1 MERNENLQ
9 KVYNALKN
17 EGYTDIGDF
26 NSFSSMMSDSNN
38 VRKVYDGLLVSG
50 YTDLGDFDTFKRNVY
65 QSSVSL
71 GDYRKVAE
79 ETHDAQEPQVEDG
92 NRFGILGKM
101 GKYMGSPS
109 AYIPTPQVVEKKEPT
124 PEELKQ
130 MQDAARYREDL
141 RTELQDSGAIDSM
154 NDAKKE
160 ARQGKFKALGEMLVY
175 TPQTSMA
182 GISSSTF
189 SEPDVAKAVEA
200 GREFTQNKLMESTL
214 NEALDM
220 ARQGEKNLDGS
231 YAIGDFARGV
241 WDEAVDI
248 STWDMGYSDLV
259 NAATLNQLVQ
269 KYESDRDNLTATE
282 KKVLEALGMSA
293 AVQEA
298 YAGTTG
304 IGYAVGQSIPH
315 SAAFIGQMALN
326 PAKGAGEALA
336 KAAIKK
342 VGKQG
347 VMSTVG
353 KVGTRLL
360 TEALETGVMTATTGA
375 GRVAADALERIN
387 GRTEYTIDNDGY
399 IVYGGQTD
407 NDTVRNAWWKAFG
420 ATFIEG
426 YTESLGR
433 AVFDPALD
441 ALKNIVGGK
450 LKKGSL
456 NKLGE
461 IMLGEEPSRLAEAMR
476 VLKSAGK
483 VDSMV
488 GELLEEEV
496 GMIIN
501 ALAVGDQSLDPED
514 PNFVFNLEN
523 QLTTLISTAL
533 MTGTINAAEAAGDY
547 FTRRDINKKAN
558 DAEKVCRALYG
569 EGWDA
574 MRDKMDSS
582 TPEEA
587 VQMLSGIMQ
596 DPAIEQRKKAAML
609 EYASK
614 RITAQYF
621 NAEDEKVRES
631 LVKEKREL
639 HDAFNAGL
647 EARLPDFYNMR
658 KAVDGAK
665 AALDEYG
672 EQSNRMEEIN
682 AAIRG
687 INESPEKMN
696 EILSGMYEE
705 EQNLIRDYVYSRTRM
720 NGAYVGRSNKLED
733 YVDEFAF
740 AMEPFVVTNENGE
753 RTITTANLDRV
764 SGSIPVYVMSND
776 GTNAWVMR
784 EDGSSNMVLTK
795 ELKNIFTNN
804 AEDVIEVF
812 RQQATETMD
821 AETEN
826 AVKHHP
832 KTQSPRVG
840 LVLTNTDGTQMVVT
854 EMVEGGMKIA
864 PAVFKDG
871 QYLPK
876 GGAATQTITTEQA
889 YGWQDSYN
897 QKQDEKTSFKIGTEQ
912 TFYLKGKAIKGVIT
926 GIGPDGNYNVDL
938 EEDVEG
944 YDKVGSYTL
953 SQMREMTTPPT
964 RTNNLSAETTKN
976 DITPAD
982 EIKQSVSEEVANG
995 QVEDNVTEPT
1005 AVAESVNTAL
1015 SRVPKDAKGN
1025 PLYEQTDAD
1034 TAWDA
1039 IMEQTEGDAEM
1050 AQRIAEEMVADKK
1063 AALTKM
1069 QKGKPKKGS
1078 TVAEKIANEKAH
1090 MAAIAQAEQEVAAW
1104 EKIAQTEARRR
1115 EAAMSEADRYAAEM
1129 EQKNISEGLSAL
1141 GEPQSLQ
1148 EYVLAQLAG
1157 GAYKLRWN
1165 DKENGTKGFGS
1176 HTGLSTE
1183 EMKAR
1188 LSMVDNKNGLTPE
1201 EIAHDIVENMD
1212 ASFGEVDAMDVTD
1225 MVIDAV
1231 STYASRRAMLNG
1243 MVESRAELLR
1253 QQEIAEQEAKDAWY
1267 MEQYHAT
1274 EEELAAYN
1282 EYLAEFAEEI
1292 YGEEIYGEDSDYEQ
1306 RIATFAEIQL
1316 ENDNQGTDAGLR
1328 SSADQGEGLASDRE
1342 GSRSVGETEQL
1353 DRREVFADAAGVAE
1367 AEDGRAG
1374 GSVSA
1379 QSDDRQARIDRAVRE
1394 YWDNLDNSPE
1404 AVAAAERDW
1413 QRYQED
1419 VETDASSP
1427 VYTEERLDNG
1437 DVRITGTN
1445 SNGQIASVAIERNGK
1460 VISVDTYEDGALFER
1475 TDYDANGNAAKVT
1488 RYKDGEVVSEQEY
1501 KDGKRKVTANY
1512 FEMAEEA
1519 QKKRKSKKKS
1529 NDKLAEKNHQQKENR
1544 SETRG
1549 VGNRPQLQDASSYES
1564 FVERVAEY
1572 LQRSYKGTE
1581 LSEEVA
1587 TIIRDFNKG
1596 KTIIARTEQEKAL
1609 LKMLRV
1615 MTNNDVEWLLSELK
1629 TKRDALAGEERKA
1642 YDDAVTL
1649 VSRYKGRGEH
1659 NAVVRAMTGADLREK
1674 LPLTKIDELF
1684 DKYNSDADVAEL
1696 YRRVRAIAELIGLDF
1711 WFDDNMID
1719 VQAGGFRGADNRVRF
1734 NAHMLYSPFV
1744 SDQTKASVIV
1754 HEILH
1759 AVADYAIE
1767 TQETIKLGLT
1777 PKVKLSNQVLNAANT
1792 ILNIYEKAVKGNPL
1806 LVHEEYDNVSGEM
1819 KVVPDYGTDSAREM
1833 LMEISNPEFRD
1844 KLKQIE
1850 YNGRSVWQRIW
1861 DAIKSMFTQSSDVTN
1876 PTAYDTMAK
1885 ALDVLIN
1892 EFSVD
1897 AYRKYSGL
1905 EESAIKL
1912 SAEENLRFR
1921 KKEEP
1926 KELIAV
1932 HNISE
1937 DNLKKVLEAGS
1948 LIMPSIAITKADMG
1962 HDSFG
1967 EISLLFDKSTIN
1979 PFDRRNKVYGGDAWT
1994 PRFPR
1999 IGVKLNEKVV
2009 SRINKKAYELID
2021 DRRLREIF
2029 SLSAEV
2035 YPDNIEKVISD
2046 YGVEGYYN
2054 KEWMKLAYLLDNGK
2068 KVKMPTKAK
2077 DYGIAS
2083 EDIVRLAKEKGLSVN
2098 EIYEDYDF
2106 YKNNP
2111 DFVTQVKEARDE
2123 ARLSSIPEE
2132 QRDEMRERM
2141 QSRPLS
2147 EAAFDSY
2154 IRGALEM
2161 EKDLANGGLKEVVDR
2176 QALRDLIEKKVKTDN
2191 AEYNKWVDNLFE
2203 GIVEKRGIRNNRDWY
2218 TPSGNLRPWGHL
2230 YDPAT
2235 PANILKHM
2243 LAENEQGGSGGLFDS
2258 NIMGASAETYES
2270 IEEIREK
2277 GRQRLKELP
2286 YEEYDEWSNSVAERM
2301 AKICDDFLS
2310 PSQKNSIGGAIDA
2323 KIEITNA
2330 VAKDKTAKSI
2340 YKHMKREYPNFTME
2354 HAKQVE
2360 EIVKEIQ
2367 ESATGYFEAKP
2378 QRLVSVNEV
2387 MAAVVPS
2394 NASKEIVD
2402 ALKSNGIEV
2411 VTYKKGDEEARKR
2424 VVKRVSSSMDIR
2436 FRDGAP
2442 FFSNAERAVE
2452 NIKQQKA
2459 TPEQWLAMIKKD
2471 GGLKAGED
2479 KWMGLSDWLTEQK
2492 GKGVKSLTKDEVL
2505 QFIRENQIEI
2515 EEVNYAQSHDYGNDE
2530 DYNAIA
2536 EEIDDAW
2543 DDYVY
2548 EAQRGI
2554 VSYGQ
2559 YRELDDV
2566 PMEQVQYHVR
2576 EKIKDI
2582 YGDDIFDHIEID
2594 EDGNVFVLGD
2604 TKPINSTRLDYT
2616 TEGLENKK
2624 EIAFVVPTIESWNQ
2638 SDNIHFGD
2646 AGEGRAVAW
2655 VRFGETADEDGKR
2668 VLVIDE
2674 VQSKRHDEG
2683 RSKGYSDLRD
2693 YDKKMAALEEE
2704 AAELLARRN
2713 KLIKVL
2719 DEKYGGFTKYLKHSF
2734 NGQRTSLVPNPSVM
2748 TSEEIKEWNETS
2760 QDSIRERENELK
2772 TLKRGVPDAPFDK
2785 NYHELV
2791 MKRMLRYAAENGFD
2805 KVAWNTG
2812 KQVAERFGIGGVV
2825 EKIYAD
2831 HDNYDG
2837 EPHKYVSIYLRNGRF
2852 ITLEVDKDGRIEPS
2866 KDVAEEYDGKMLSE
2880 VIGKEYAEKIV
2891 NLPQSEQSI
2900 EIEPEDMHVGGTDRV
2915 ALYDEM
2921 IPRFM
2926 NKYVKKWGAKVGE
2939 VTLPNV
2945 EAAGRTMWSVDVTP
2959 EMRESVMQGQPM
2971 FREGMGTISDR
2982 EVSYENDPIA
2992 KFQGKPRYYG
3002 KRAAAF
3008 AERERRRMEN
3018 AAKEASEMLGI
3029 EAEIITD
3036 ASTLQGRKAKAKG
3049 WYDIINKKVVVV
3061 VPNHVSMG
3069 DAVRTVLHEGVA
3081 HHGLRELFGAGFDAM
3096 LDNVYNN
3103 VAPELKA
3110 RIDAIAERTGV
3121 STSVATEE
3129 YLASLAEETNFEE
3142 AKNRGWWSK
3151 IKQFFVDMLRKLS
3164 MPGLNLKE
3172 EITDNELRYLLWR
3185 SYQNLVDPNSYLKPL
3200 GYLDD
3205 VAKQK
3210 ELKVGEYAE
3219 NTMATPRAAEMS
3231 EAEEWSAITM
3241 QRIEELEAQAAQ
3253 LENEIADMEADR
3265 DADDAS
3271 RYNIWEQQI
3280 DPLRE
3285 QLEDVYAEIQGLY
3298 DLEAEDEDIE
3308 DYEAEREAEKQ
3319 RQLYQ
3324 KRIDNAYLKAVR
3336 EGNWEEAT
3344 DLFRQYVLSKAE
3356 DEGIVPMDYGVGYR
3370 GGAHSSIAKKVK
3382 EENPD
3387 AIAEAAYQMS
3397 IRIPKGSILVPMPSR
3412 TGNATYTVKLAE
3424 AIAKATDSE
3433 VRDVLKGKARMSVYE
3448 AKQKGIKMTPEDLGM
3463 YTTEELP
3470 KGKNIVI
3477 IDNVI
3482 DKGTTALAAV
3492 SAVKGASVVAY
3503 AYTLGDKQRVASL
3516 KLAEPVTYDDN
3527 KRIIP
3532 LSQRFNKET
3541 DDIRYRNA
3549 DEIISEVEREA
3560 AALGVPVRIVR
3571 SVDELPDEDTRKRA
3585 VDGQLKGYF
3594 DLRTGEVVVY
3604 EPNTDDANDAKRTI
3618 LHETVGHKGLR
3629 RLLGDK
3635 NFDKTMMQMYRMLPE
3650 AERKKVWDA
3659 AMTKYGDLA
3668 VAMEEYLAEKAELA
3682 KKPKW
3687 WQGILTTL
3695 KMAFKRATGVYL
3707 TDADI
3712 NYLLWRA
3719 RKKLEADT
3727 PMDMAVSKMLK
3738 QAAQQSELTEEEV
3751 NQLNE
3756 ARERLFDKSKNA
3768 DYLRRRTGDAQ
3779 REYEDAVN
3787 TLAYKSQEA
3796 FQDSM
3801 LALKTLQ
3808 EAVAKESGKEIRDWE
3823 NAHMAENRMSSINLR
3838 DHESYKKNF
3847 YKKLLMAVSDIM
3859 DMGVDDDAILN
3870 YMMAKHG
3877 LERNEVFAQRDAVND
3892 AEGDAT
3898 KQQELYEKNRKTD
3911 YAGLTALTGM
3921 SNIEDA
3927 EAEAQRMVDEFE
3939 QKVPKHL
3946 VDELWRRNKA
3956 CNQRTLDI
3964 TYNAGIMDLETYN
3977 KLSNQFQYYIPLQGF
3992 DETTA
3997 EEVYFYVGGKDSPYN
4012 APIKAA
4018 RGRKSKADN
4027 PIATIGSVAES
4038 AIVDANRNKMKQEF
4052 YAMAVNHKTDLIS
4065 VSDVWMAYDPAS
4077 DSWVAQ
4083 FPTIPNDATPSQ
4095 VKSILDAFE
4104 ARMEAAAAANPD
4116 LYAKASEKPN
4126 VPYRVVKKAD
4136 MNEHQ
4141 VIVKR
4146 NGRDVVMTI
4155 NGNPRAAQ
4163 AINGLTNP
4171 EANKNLVNDIANW
4184 INRNLSANFTT
4195 RNPAFVIS
4203 NFVRDSIYT
4212 NSMVWVKESPM
4223 YAKKYHKNFLKA
4235 TTNITSLVNKYKRYE
4250 EGDKS
4255 ALDMNDPLQ
4264 KMFYEFMANGGET
4277 GYTAMHSVDDYKRMS
4292 QKELKKMLRK
4302 GAMSNA
4308 QKVVDVIAEGLDT
4321 FGRWAEDTS
4330 RFAAYMTSREMGR
4343 TVARS
4348 IYDAKEISVNFNKKG
4363 AGSRM
4368 RGKFKD
4374 DPMAFI
4380 AATISQMGRNCYVF
4394 WNAGVQ
4400 GLTNFG
4406 RAAKENKGKFTV
4418 MAMAAMAAGMLIP
4431 VLFSTDD
4438 DEDDEYYLLPE
4449 YVRRNNICIKV
4460 GKNKFITL
4468 PLPIEIRAL
4477 YGMGELAYSYLS
4489 GKEEM
4494 TTGEATKKVIQQISQ
4509 VMPIDMMADGGG
4521 AMALVPSAVKPVVE
4535 AIENKNWTGDPI
4547 YRKETVFNENDPTWM
4562 LAYKSTSPELVWLSR
4577 QISEATN
4584 ENTPSGEERKYDRGW
4599 ADNRFFN
4606 NPAVWEHIF
4615 EGYLGG
4621 IATITNQTKKTLL
4634 MPFNED
4640 LKDVRNV
4647 PIASRFVKSAGESAK
4662 EYKLADEYY
4671 GALDIMDELSDELS
4685 SLKKDMRDASKKLDG
4700 AKTEL
4705 EKAKAQRE
4713 YDNVSKVY
4721 NEMNEDAYGVVTT
4734 TKKLNTSIKKLEDL
4748 HKTNPDEKISFNGEM
4763 MLPKDAINKLRKE
4776 VIDNLSNYMNN

>member
-9 KVYNALKN
+9 KVYTALKN

-130 MQDAARYREDL
+130 MQDAAKYREDL
-141 RTELQDSGAIDSM
+141 RIELQDSGAIDSM
-154 NDAKKE
+154 KDAKKE
-160 ARQGKFKALGEMLVY
+160 ARQSKFKALGEMLAY
-175 TPQTSMA
+175 TPQTSLT

-189 SEPDVAKAVEA
+189 SEPDVTKAVEA

-407 NDTVRNAWWKAFG
+407 NETVRNAWWKAFG

-501 ALAVGDQSLDPED
+501 ALTVGDQSLDPED

-523 QLTTLISTAL
+523 QLSTLISTAL

-569 EGWDA
+569 EGWDT

-596 DPAIEQRKKAAML
+596 DPTIEQRKKAAML

-658 KAVDGAK
+658 KAIDGAK

-672 EQSNRMEEIN
+672 EKNNRMEEIN

-696 EILSGMYEE
+696 EILSGMSEE

-740 AMEPFVVTNENGE
+740 AMEPFVVTNENGD

-795 ELKNIFTNN
+795 ELKNIFTKN
-804 AEDVIEVF
+804 AEDVIEAF

-889 YGWQDSYN
+889 YGWQDAYN

-912 TFYLKGKAIKGVIT
+912 TFYLKGKAVKGVIT
-926 GIGPDGNYNVDL
+926 GIGPDENYNVDL

-964 RTNNLSAETTKN
+964 GTINVLANQPQNEG
-976 DITPAD
+976 TPTE
-982 EIKQSVSEEVANG
+982 EIKQSVSEEVTNG
-995 QVEDNVTEPT
+995 QNAATTSQPTEQGKNVKIPT
-1005 AVAESVNTAL
+1005 AEVAESVNTAL
-1015 SRVPKDAKGN
+1015 SRVPKDAEGN

-1039 IMEQTEGDAEM
+1039 IMEQTEGDTEM

-1063 AALTKM
+1063 AALDKM
-1069 QKGKPKKGS
+1069 KKGKPKKGA
-1078 TVAEKIANEKAH
+1078 TVAEKITNEKAH
-1090 MAAIAQAEQEVAAW
+1090 IAAIAQAEQEVVAW
-1104 EKIAQTEARRR
+1104 EEIAQTEARRR
-1115 EAAMSEADRYAAEM
+1115 EAAMSEADRYATEM
-1129 EQKNISEGLSAL
+1129 EQKNISEGLRAL

-1201 EIAHDIVENMD
+1201 EIAHSIVENMD
-1212 ASFGEVDAMDVTD
+1212 ASFGEVDVMDVTD

-1243 MVESRAELLR
+1243 MVESRAKLLR

-1292 YGEEIYGEDSDYEQ
+1292 YGEDSYYEQ

-1316 ENDNQGTDAGLR
+1316 EYDNQGTDAGLR
-1328 SSADQGEGLASDRE
+1328 SSADQGEGLTSDRE
-1342 GSRSVGETEQL
+1342 GGRSMGETEQL
-1353 DRREVFADAAGVAE
+1353 DRREVLSDADRMAE
-1367 AEDGRAG
+1367 AEDEGTSR
-1374 GSVSA
+1374 SVSEESDVIETIKSELGVFSADNAAEYAARMFEAYKWKTLEEANESLKQLLASYGQKLAGQTLGVVPFLDAA
-1379 QSDDRQARIDRAVRE
+1379 QDQI
-1394 YWDNLDNSPE
+1394 N
-1404 AVAAAERDW
+1404 AERDW

-1419 VETDASSP
+1419 VEADASSP

-1437 DVRITGTN
+1437 DVRVTGTN
-1445 SNGQIASVAIERNGK
+1445 SNGQIASVAIERDGK
-1460 VISVDTYEDGALFER
+1460 VISVDNYDDGVLFER
-1475 TDYDANGNAAKVT
+1475 TDYDANGNATKVT

-1501 KDGKRKVTANY
+1501 KDGKRKVTANV
-1512 FEMAEEA
+1512 FEMTEEA
-1519 QKKRKSKKKS
+1519 QRKRKSKKKS

-1549 VGNRPQLQDASSYES
+1549 VGNRPQLQDAPSYES

-1587 TIIRDFNKG
+1587 QIIRDFNKG
-1596 KTIIARTEQEKAL
+1596 KTILARTEQEKEL

-1615 MTNNDVEWLLSELK
+1615 MTNKDVDWLLSELK
-1629 TKRDALAGEERKA
+1629 TKRDALADEERKA

-1649 VSRYKGRGEH
+1649 VSRYRGRGEH
-1659 NAVVRAMTGADLREK
+1659 NAVVRALTGANLREK

-1684 DKYNSDADVAEL
+1684 DKYNSDANVAEL
-1696 YRRVRAIAELIGLDF
+1696 YRRVRNIAEQIGLDF

-1719 VQAGGFRGADNRVRF
+1719 AQAGGFRGADNRVRF

-1754 HEILH
+1754 HEMLH

-1767 TQETIKLGLT
+1767 TQRDVKLGLT
-1777 PKVKLSNQVLNAANT
+1777 PKVQLSKQVLSAANT
-1792 ILNIYEKAVKGNPL
+1792 ILNIYEKAVKDNPL

-1819 KVVPDYGTDSAREM
+1819 KVVPDYGTTSAREM

-1844 KLKQIE
+1844 KLMQIE

-1876 PTAYDTMAK
+1876 PTAYDSMAK

-1897 AYRKYSGL
+1897 AYQKYSGRG
-1905 EESAIKL
+1905 EESAARVYHGSGADFDRFDHSFMGTGEGNQSFGWGTYVSESNGVAKTYAEISARNVLFNSDDNFEAVRKTSPSVVAATVVKQEML
-1912 SAEENLRFR
+1912 RNNTSFADAKRMAEENFRFTVNDTT
-1921 KKEEP
+1921 EEWDDDTRELAGRLADAAAALTEEEVENTPYGGFVYDVEIPDDNGSNYLKWYENVP
-1926 KELIAV
+1926 KEVLAKAKAKLYGV
-1932 HNISE
+1932 LVEGDYKGAERELKRELDDLFALEQTGQNLYGNIS
-1937 DNLKKVLEAGS
+1937 
-1948 LIMPSIAITKADMG
+1948 
-1962 HDSFG
+1962 
-1967 EISLLFDKSTIN
+1967 
-1979 PFDRRNKVYGGDAWT
+1979 
-1994 PRFPR
+1994 
-1999 IGVKLNEKVV
+1999 
-2009 SRINKKAYELID
+2009 
-2021 DRRLREIF
+2021 
-2029 SLSAEV
+2029 
-2035 YPDNIEKVISD
+2035 
-2046 YGVEGYYN
+2046 
-2054 KEWMKLAYLLDNGK
+2054 AYLGSD
-2068 KVKMPTKAK
+2068 
-2077 DYGIAS
+2077 
-2083 EDIVRLAKEKGLSVN
+2083 
-2098 EIYEDYDF
+2098 
-2106 YKNNP
+2106 
-2111 DFVTQVKEARDE
+2111 KEASQF
-2123 ARLSSIPEE
+2123 LH
-2132 QRDEMRERM
+2132 EMG
-2141 QSRPLS
+2141 
-2147 EAAFDSY
+2147 Y
-2154 IRGALEM
+2154 V
-2161 EKDLANGGLKEVVDR
+2161 GLKYPTNTLHGGNIDGTSNYVIFNEN
-2176 QALRDLIEKKVKTDN
+2176 DL
-2191 AEYNKWVDNLFE
+2191 
-2203 GIVEKRGIRNNRDWY
+2203 
-2218 TPSGNLRPWGHL
+2218 
-2230 YDPAT
+2230 
-2235 PANILKHM
+2235 
-2243 LAENEQGGSGGLFDS
+2243 
-2258 NIMGASAETYES
+2258 
-2270 IEEIREK
+2270 
-2277 GRQRLKELP
+2277 
-2286 YEEYDEWSNSVAERM
+2286 
-2301 AKICDDFLS
+2301 
-2310 PSQKNSIGGAIDA
+2310 
-2323 KIEITNA
+2323 
-2330 VAKDKTAKSI
+2330 
-2340 YKHMKREYPNFTME
+2340 
-2354 HAKQVE
+2354 
-2360 EIVKEIQ
+2360 
-2367 ESATGYFEAKP
+2367 
-2378 QRLVSVNEV
+2378 
-2387 MAAVVPS
+2387 
-2394 NASKEIVD
+2394 EIVD
-2402 ALKSNGIEV
+2402 N
-2411 VTYKKGDEEARKR
+2411 
-2424 VVKRVSSSMDIR
+2424 IR
-2436 FRDGAP
+2436 FRDGKEKPLETALLEDESSFKGTAVSSDDGAKVLKDIDNAISEYENKSTQTKNFIGDVARALGIDAEGKSSKYATFEAMNGDIVTIRISDHNATVSNFDNNGEENGVSIVVSRRP
-2442 FFSNAERAVE
+2442 NEGINNDGDAHVVEFFYSDKKLKSSEDKPLVEILKSIKQALYSGEYKDNTGLAER
-2452 NIKQQKA
+2452 
-2459 TPEQWLAMIKKD
+2459 
-2471 GGLKAGED
+2471 
-2479 KWMGLSDWLTEQK
+2479 
-2492 GKGVKSLTKDEVL
+2492 
-2505 QFIRENQIEI
+2505 
-2515 EEVNYAQSHDYGNDE
+2515 EEVNE
-2530 DYNAIA
+2530 
-2536 EEIDDAW
+2536 
-2543 DDYVY
+2543 
-2548 EAQRGI
+2548 
-2554 VSYGQ
+2554 
-2559 YRELDDV
+2559 
-2566 PMEQVQYHVR
+2566 
-2576 EKIKDI
+2576 
-2582 YGDDIFDHIEID
+2582 
-2594 EDGNVFVLGD
+2594 
-2604 TKPINSTRLDYT
+2604 RL
-2616 TEGLENKK
+2616 
-2624 EIAFVVPTIESWNQ
+2624 
-2638 SDNIHFGD
+2638 
-2646 AGEGRAVAW
+2646 
-2655 VRFGETADEDGKR
+2655 
-2668 VLVIDE
+2668 
-2674 VQSKRHDEG
+2674 
-2683 RSKGYSDLRD
+2683 
-2693 YDKKMAALEEE
+2693 
-2704 AAELLARRN
+2704 
-2713 KLIKVL
+2713 
-2719 DEKYGGFTKYLKHSF
+2719 
-2734 NGQRTSLVPNPSVM
+2734 
-2748 TSEEIKEWNETS
+2748 
-2760 QDSIRERENELK
+2760 
-2772 TLKRGVPDAPFDK
+2772 
-2785 NYHELV
+2785 
-2791 MKRMLRYAAENGFD
+2791 
-2805 KVAWNTG
+2805 
-2812 KQVAERFGIGGVV
+2812 
-2825 EKIYAD
+2825 
-2831 HDNYDG
+2831 
-2837 EPHKYVSIYLRNGRF
+2837 
-2852 ITLEVDKDGRIEPS
+2852 
-2866 KDVAEEYDGKMLSE
+2866 
-2880 VIGKEYAEKIV
+2880 
-2891 NLPQSEQSI
+2891 
-2900 EIEPEDMHVGGTDRV
+2900 
-2915 ALYDEM
+2915 
-2921 IPRFM
+2921 
-2926 NKYVKKWGAKVGE
+2926 
-2939 VTLPNV
+2939 
-2945 EAAGRTMWSVDVTP
+2945 
-2959 EMRESVMQGQPM
+2959 
-2971 FREGMGTISDR
+2971 REGMGAVSDR

-2992 KFQGKPRYYG
+2992 KWQGKPRYYG
-3002 KRAAAF
+3002 KKAAAF

-3018 AAKEASEMLGI
+3018 AAKEAAEMLGI
-3029 EAEIITD
+3029 EVEIITD
-3036 ASTLQGRKAKAKG
+3036 ASTLKGRKSKAKG
-3049 WYDIINKKVVVV
+3049 WYDINSKKVMVV
-3061 VPNHVSMG
+3061 VPNHVSKG

-3096 LDNVYNN
+3096 LDNIYNN

-3151 IKQFFVDMLRKLS
+3151 IKKFFVDMLRKLS
-3164 MPGLNLKE
+3164 MSGLNLKE

-3210 ELKVGEYAE
+3210 ELKVGNYAE

-3265 DADDAS
+3265 DADDES

-3298 DLEAEDEDIE
+3298 SLEAEDEDIE

-3324 KRIDNAYLKAVR
+3324 KRIDNEYLKAVR
-3336 EGNWEEAT
+3336 EGNWGEAT

-3503 AYTLGDKQRVASL
+3503 AYTLGDKQRAATL

-3532 LSQRFNKET
+3532 LSQRFDKET
-3541 DDIRYRNA
+3541 DDIRYRMSINDEEFDNTQREAVRNIGIVMPNLGDAEVNIVDVPRHDFTGTGNEAISKAKEWANRELVGEHVANEGTKEEFKYSIDEKSVKKFLSGVSTSLSDNLGVHLSVLKKLPSVIDSSIEAEIHA
-3549 DEIISEVEREA
+3549 DYKKGEQRDANNGIEDENLLIHRLYGCAKINGELYRVKTTIKERKSAGVKPYTYEVTKIELLDGSSQEGTSSSDASSNSISGAKLLKGVEKSYDKGKLLLDESKKVSENSINSEEIIAEVERESA
-3560 AALGVPVRIVR
+3560 NLGVQVRIAR
-3571 SVDELPDEDTRKRA
+3571 NIDELPDEDTRKRA
-3585 VDGQLKGYF
+3585 EDGKLKGYF
-3594 DLRTGEVVVY
+3594 DTRTGEVVVY
-3604 EPNTDDANDAKRTI
+3604 EPNTNDANDAKRTI
-3618 LHETVGHKGLR
+3618 LHEIVGHKGLR
-3629 RLLGDK
+3629 QLLGED
-3635 NFDKTMMQMYRMLPE
+3635 NFNKTMVQMYRMLPE
-3650 AERKKVWDA
+3650 EERKKVWDA
-3659 AMTKYGDLA
+3659 SIMKYGDLA
-3668 VAMEEYLAEKAELA
+3668 EAMEEYLAEKAENA
-3682 KKPKW
+3682 EKPSFLQRLW
-3687 WQGILTTL
+3687 MYL
-3695 KMAFKRATGVYL
+3695 KVVFKRQWNTTL

-3712 NYLLWRA
+3712 NYLLWRG
-3719 RKKLEADT
+3719 RKKLASDT
-3727 PMDMAVSKMLK
+3727 PMDMVISKILK
-3738 QAAQQSELTEEEV
+3738 QAAMQSDVTEDESVKLE
-3751 NQLNE
+3751 E
-3756 ARERLFDKSKNA
+3756 ARERLFNGSGRER
-3768 DYLRRRTGDAQ
+3768 YLRNRTGDAQ

-3796 FQDSM
+3796 SQDSM

-3823 NAHMAENRMSSINLR
+3823 NAYMAENRMSSINLR
-3838 DHESYKKNF
+3838 DHESYKKTF

-3859 DMGVDDDAILN
+3859 DMGVEHDAILN

-3877 LERNEVFAQRDAVND
+3877 LERNEVFAQRDAVNE
-3892 AEGDAT
+3892 AEGDTA

-3921 SNIEDA
+3921 SNVEDA

-3964 TYNAGIMDLETYN
+3964 TYNAGLMDLETYN
-3977 KLSNQFQYYIPLQGF
+3977 KLSNQFQYYVPLQGF

-4052 YAMAVNHKTDLIS
+4052 YAMAVNHKTSLIS

-4292 QKELKKMLRK
+4292 QKELKKLLRK

-4308 QKVVDVIAEGLDT
+4308 QKVVDVLAEGLDT

-4343 TVARS
+4343 SVARS

-4380 AATISQMGRNCYVF
+4380 AATISQMGRNLYVF

-4406 RAAKENKGKFTV
+4406 RAAKENKGKFSV
-4418 MAMAAMAAGMLIP
+4418 MAMAAMAAGILIP
-4431 VLFSTDD
+4431 VIFSTDD

-4621 IATITNQTKKTLL
+4621 VATITNQTKKTLI

-4640 LKDVRNV
+4640 LQDIRNV
-4647 PIASRFVKSAGESAK
+4647 PVVSRFVKSAGENTK
-4662 EYKLADEYY
+4662 EYKLVDEYY

-4685 SLKKDMRDASKKLDG
+4685 SLKKDMRDASKKLYG

-4713 YDNVSKVY
+4713 YDNVYKVY
-4721 NEMNEDAYGVVTT
+4721 NEMNADAYGAVTT
-4734 TKKLNTSIKKLEDL
+4734 TKSLNASIKKLEDR
-4748 HKTNPDEKISFNGEM
+4748 HKTNPDEKIPFNGEM

-4776 VIDNLSNYMNN
+4776 VIDNVSNYMNN